1 LRGAQMFH
9 HASQSRPTLP
19 LQSSF
24 SSACQASARACH
36 VQWGT
41 CVHAWAEVGLCAG
54 ERALVARA
62 MHTLEQWR
70 PPNAACAGAVVQVL
84 VCQPQLKGPSLYTHT
99 HTHTLHAWMDD
110 MRRVSADD
118 EILHCEQQGFEWRVG
133 VVRTPGGRERQRR
146 RRQSQRR
153 QRPGPSSR
161 TTSSQQSALSSR
173 TPGTASSAS
182 SSAEAPSA
190 SRRCSALDT
199 KCVVLVGRQNE
210 QPHTRGATS
219 NKRVHE

>member
-1 LRGAQMFH
+1 VSVHWLQEQCTLLNSGGHQMLLVLARLCRCWCANH
-9 HASQSRPTLP
+9 
-19 LQSSF
+19 SS
-24 SSACQASARACH
+24 
-36 VQWGT
+36 
-41 CVHAWAEVGLCAG
+41 
-54 ERALVARA
+54 
-62 MHTLEQWR
+62 
-70 PPNAACAGAVVQVL
+70 
-84 VCQPQLKGPSLYTHT
+84 KGPLCTHT

-190 SRRCSALDT
+190 SRRCSALDS
-199 KCVVLVGRQNE
+199 KCVVSVGRQSE